1 MSQRLCGLRAVVVG
15 GGGGIGSAI
24 AKRFAAEGAAL
35 LLIDNQATSLQAI
48 AAEIAASDSAVTCRQ
63 ADITNAEQLT
73 AAAEL
78 AGSMWP
84 QVDILVNAAGISGR
98 PIGDGPVHEC
108 PLATWQRVLNVNLT
122 GVYLA
127 CRAFL
132 PLLMAANTA
141 SIVNIA
147 SDDALVGPRPP
158 HDTHA
163 YIASKGGVIA
173 LTRAMAI
180 SYAPQ
185 QIRVNAIAP
194 GWVSTPM
201 TQDLLQDPAVWQEVV
216 NRHPL
221 GRAGT
226 PDDVAWATL
235 YLAAPEAAFVTGII
249 LPVEGGATAW

>member
-1 MSQRLCGLRAVVVG
+1 MSQLLCGLRAVVVG

-35 LLIDNQATSLQAI
+35 LLIDNQAAGMQATS
-48 AAEIAASDSAVTCRQ
+48 AEIAAGGGAAICRL
-63 ADITNAEQLT
+63 ADITSEEQLT
-73 AAAEL
+73 ATAEM
-78 AGSMWP
+78 AGAMWP
-84 QVDILVNAAGISGR
+84 QIDILVNAAGISGR
-98 PIGDGPVHEC
+98 PLGDGPVHEC
-108 PLATWQRVLNVNLT
+108 TLAAWQRVLTVNLT
-122 GVYLA
+122 GVYLT

-132 PLLMAANTA
+132 PLLMAASTA

-180 SYAPQ
+180 SYAAR

-201 TQDLLQDPAVWQEVV
+201 TTDLMQDPAVWQEVID
-216 NRHPL
+216 RHPL

-226 PDDVAWATL
+226 PNDIAWAAL
-235 YLAAPEAAFVTGII
+235 YLAAPEAAFVTGVI